1 LSNPTDNIAPAGDAF
16 EISFGAPLQSA
27 ATVSLTIQQTPT
39 HPELAET
46 ASIDNGEFVRS
57 AANFFRASD
66 KTVLSLI
73 DSNVTLQPIVRT
85 LRAESGDA
93 ADRGLDVFLNA
104 TFGNEDF
111 FGGVVGLQ
119 ELLNNLT
126 PSAAVGV
133 GAQVDVAKV
142 PAGIVAVLTGDDFAA
157 KQAALESSAVT
168 RALLRADAVVGVKAF
183 FDDDKSDLA
192 TSAGITCALCHG
204 IVTPSEFELSEGQFV
219 SLPIG
224 PLNVD
229 GTPNT
234 SMDVGTILSLTPFA
248 EASGQATIDFL
259 QGFGAGRFDARAL
272 PDNPLEDGLL
282 NPTSIPQ
289 LWNFVDLNEQGYSY
303 NWDGQFADSDGS
315 LTALASR
322 GELVFDLVMHANGA
336 FGTNSSSVP
345 LTLFQEPSEELVT
358 ALVAAEDQA
367 PGNDIDEQSQLDIQ
381 AWQRS
386 LVSPAPGAFDEALAE
401 TGFKLFFGDA
411 QCSSCHLSAEFTGPV
426 RTAGIVLTP
435 PLGVLADG
443 IKTPG
448 LRGISSIPPY
458 FHDDS
463 AATLEEVVEI
473 YSGRIV
479 PELTVNEIEAVAEY
493 LRSL

>member
-1 LSNPTDNIAPAGDAF
+1 MKILGNLPSSDASLHPFIKHARRKAADVACAAAIMSLVACDSATLEGIQNDLANGEDVNINITVEDDDTVVINVEGDSATEAVIQGSVVASEGGVFTSSDGAISIDIPAGALTQDGELVVTPTEGLSNPTDNIAPAGDAF

-345 LTLFQEPSEELVT
+345 LTLFQEPS
-358 ALVAAEDQA
+358 
-367 PGNDIDEQSQLDIQ
+367 G
-381 AWQRS
+381 
-386 LVSPAPGAFDEALAE
+386 
-401 TGFKLFFGDA
+401 
-411 QCSSCHLSAEFTGPV
+411 
-426 RTAGIVLTP
+426 
-435 PLGVLADG
+435 
-443 IKTPG
+443 
-448 LRGISSIPPY
+448 
-458 FHDDS
+458 
-463 AATLEEVVEI
+463 
-473 YSGRIV
+473 
-479 PELTVNEIEAVAEY
+479 
-493 LRSL
+493 